1 MVLGLL
7 LSGNVYSIES
17 VIFPFTVDE
26 KVKNLKD
33 GEDVIQTESN
43 ELKSDDYW
51 NTPLT
56 KLDYYLMQIKQGADE
71 ASKDMEKVFS
81 DGSSMLEEYFEN
93 IKVQKK
99 YWDIYGKYEKNTVSN
114 SVFYNESKGKI
125 IISFE
130 IRAGKAKLPLKEICQ
145 KIFKDE
151 IDRSWFVPNQIITA
165 SSPNNRLL
173 KQLFRGGTYKDYN
186 QQIQKLA
193 NNIVYI
199 LNINSEDLKT
209 IEKRDRDLFTMN
221 CYKLNPGDE
230 IIYRKFSFAL
240 KD

>member
-1 MVLGLL
+1 MKKLLSILVLGLL

-93 IKVQKK
+93 IKVQKNTG
-99 YWDIYGKYEKNTVSN
+99 IYTANMKKILYQI
-114 SVFYNESKGKI
+114 VFFITS
-125 IISFE
+125 
-130 IRAGKAKLPLKEICQ
+130 Q
-145 KIFKDE
+145 KVK
-151 IDRSWFVPNQIITA
+151 S
-165 SSPNNRLL
+165 
-173 KQLFRGGTYKDYN
+173 
-186 QQIQKLA
+186 
-193 NNIVYI
+193 
-199 LNINSEDLKT
+199 
-209 IEKRDRDLFTMN
+209 
-221 CYKLNPGDE
+221 
-230 IIYRKFSFAL
+230 
-240 KD
+240 